1 MSAGTLPGRL
11 IPFVRRKDRPV
22 CVMVPGAGGGLGP
35 YLRLASYLGGT
46 HNVYA
51 VRSTGLLPDEE
62 PEESIP
68 GMAETVLATLDDA
81 GIVPDLVF
89 GWSQGGVVAWEVC
102 ADLAARGSTPDLV
115 VVDSSPEPWPSTVE
129 RDGAIRDVIVAQLG
143 ARPAQDTVDRLV
155 RTFEA
160 HVRALSAHRV
170 ERPYDGRV
178 LLLLCADEGVPPEEA
193 ARWHELA
200 RHLERGTLRASHFE
214 VFDPEHLPELTA
226 AIGAFLGREEEV
238 TR

>member
-35 YLRLASYLGGT
+35 YLRLASFLGAT

-51 VRSTGLLPDEE
+51 VRSTGLLPGEE

-68 GMAETVLATLDDA
+68 TMAATVLATLDDA
-81 GIVPDLVF
+81 GITPELVF

-115 VVDSSPEPWPSTVE
+115 VVDSSPEPWRSTVE

-143 ARPAQDTVDRLV
+143 ARPAPETVDRLV

-160 HVRALSAHRV
+160 HVRALSGHRV

-178 LLLLCADEGVPPEEA
+178 LLLLCDEEGVPPEEA
-193 ARWHELA
+193 ERWHSLA
-200 RHLERGTLRASHFE
+200 KHLDRGTLRAGHFE

-226 AIGAFLGREEEV
+226 AIGGFLGREEG
-238 TR
+238 R

>member
-35 YLRLASYLGGT
+35 YLRLASFLGDT

-51 VRSTGLLPDEE
+51 VRSTGLLPGEE

-68 GMAETVLATLDDA
+68 GMAATVLATLDDA

-102 ADLAARGSTPDLV
+102 ADLAARGATPDLV
-115 VVDSSPEPWPSTVE
+115 VVDSSPEPWLSTVE

-143 ARPAQDTVDRLV
+143 ARPAPDTVDRLV
-155 RTFEA
+155 RTFDA

-170 ERPYDGRV
+170 ERPYAGRV
-178 LLLLCADEGVPPEEA
+178 LLLLCADEGVPPAEA
-193 ARWHELA
+193 QRWRSLA
-200 RHLERGTLRASHFE
+200 GRLDRGTLRASHFE
-214 VFDPEHLPELTA
+214 VFDPEHLPELTD
-226 AIGAFLGREEEV
+226 AIGAFLGRGKGG
-238 TR
+238 R